1 LKIYRFSQTNAK
13 FYGGEAGIH
22 FHPKSMPWWHVKGTY
37 SSVIG
42 RQENNNYLPFIPA
55 HKFRYET
62 WVERDKIGFLLHPN
76 FKISALTALKQNH
89 PSPYESATDGY
100 TLVNVGINADIKL
113 SKQLMNIG
121 LSGNN
126 IFDIQYFD
134 HLSTLK
140 AMGYF
145 NEGRNISLSLKV
157 PFGIK

>member
-1 LKIYRFSQTNAK
+1 MHVQGIYST
-13 FYGGEAGIH
+13 
-22 FHPKSMPWWHVKGTY
+22 
-37 SSVIG
+37 VIG
-42 RQENNNYLPFIPA
+42 VQENDNYLPFIPA

-62 WVERDKIGFLLHPN
+62 WIGREKIGFLLHPN

-89 PSPYESATDGY
+89 PSPYESSANGY

-113 SKQLMNIG
+113 SNQLMNIG
-121 LSGNN
+121 LSANN
-126 IFDIQYFD
+126 IFDTQYFD

-140 AMGYF
+140 PLGYL